1 MKTEAISPFDMKIES
16 GEAIGNEAQSFEGDS
31 LAEYIFG
38 GNVSKI
44 PATFVKATEQM
55 AIWFTKPKSLVKGS
69 VTKEKGQIVWKIELG
84 SYRATYE
91 GEDGATHYY
100 ADGKRKLEWSRPM
113 TIRETNPK
121 VDSYGEEHG
130 YTESRRM
137 QISRQVIIQLAS
149 KLKNCESKDLAKLT
163 SKANHDVLASLLPK
177 EEWKL
182 KVWQVAITIMLHQES
197 QSAQ

>member
-1 MKTEAISPFDMKIES
+1 MKIES

-38 GNVSKI
+38 GSVPKI
-44 PATFVKATEQM
+44 PTTFVKATSQM
-55 AIWFTKPKSLVKGS
+55 SIWFTKPESLVKGS
-69 VTKEKGQIVWKIELG
+69 VAKVEGKTVWKIQLG
-84 SYRATYE
+84 SYKATYE
-91 GEDGATHYY
+91 GEDGAIHNYEN
-100 ADGKRKLEWSRPM
+100 GKKQLVWSKPM
-113 TIRETNPK
+113 TIRENNPE
-121 VDSYGEEHG
+121 VDSYGKEHG
-130 YTESRRM
+130 YTENRRM
-137 QISRQVIIQLAS
+137 QVSRQVIIQLAS
-149 KLKNCESKDLAKLT
+149 KLKNCESKDLVKLT